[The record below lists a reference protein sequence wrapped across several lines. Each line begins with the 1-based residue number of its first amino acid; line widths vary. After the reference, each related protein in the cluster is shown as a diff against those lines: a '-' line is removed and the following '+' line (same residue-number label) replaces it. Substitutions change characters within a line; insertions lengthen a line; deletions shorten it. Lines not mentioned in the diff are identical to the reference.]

1 MKHVLL
7 AIAALTGAATA
18 SAQSSVTLFG
28 VLDASITRL
37 SSDTASNTGM
47 SNGELSSSRLGFRGT
62 EDLGGGLKAG
72 FWLEGSIGVDNGGS
86 SYRFDRRSTV
96 SLMGNFGEVRL
107 GRDKLASYLNI
118 EAFDPFGDIG
128 VAGNG
133 LNNILGS
140 ATGAVGTAEGS
151 HPKRSNNII
160 SWVSPNFS
168 GFHGQLQYSFGE
180 RASNQPNRD
189 RGNAITGRVGYQAG
203 KLDVGLGYGEISG
216 GTDTVETTYKA
227 YNLGASYDFGMIKPM
242 LLLASER
249 GAGRRVDAWT
259 LGASAP
265 VGAAGEVRVA
275 WTRFNTK
282 NVADSDTDKLA
293 IGYVHKLSKRT
304 ALYGMVA
311 RISNEN
317 NATRG
322 FATSSSA
329 LASPTFTAGDS
340 ATGYSVGVRHTF

>member
-1 MKHVLL
+1 MKHILL
-7 AIAALTGAATA
+7 AIAALTGAASA

-37 SSDTASNTGM
+37 SSDTANTTGM

-72 FWLEGSIGVDNGGS
+72 FWLEGSVGVDNGGS
-86 SYRFDRRSTV
+86 MYRFDRRSTV
-96 SLMGNFGEVRL
+96 SLTGNFGEVRL

-133 LNNILGS
+133 LNNMLGS
-140 ATGAVGTAEGS
+140 ATGADGTAEGS
-151 HPKRSNNII
+151 HPKRSSNILSYI
-160 SWVSPNFS
+160 SPNY
-168 GFHGQLQYSFGE
+168 GGLHGQLQYSFGE
-180 RASNQPNRD
+180 RPSNQGNSD
-189 RGNAITGRVGYQAG
+189 RGRAITGRLGYQSG
-203 KLDVGLGYGEISG
+203 PLDVALGYGQMTG
-216 GTDTVETTYKA
+216 GTETLKTTYKA
-227 YNLGASYDFGMIKPM
+227 YNIGASYDFGAVKPM

-259 LGASAP
+259 IGAAAP

-275 WTRFNTK
+275 WTRFNAK
-282 NVADSDTDKLA
+282 NVTEADTDKLA

-304 ALYGMVA
+304 SLYGMVA
-311 RISNEN
+311 RISNED

-329 LASPTFTAGDS
+329 LVSPTITAGDT
-340 ATGYSVGVRHTF
+340 ATGYSVGVRHAF

>member
-1 MKHVLL
+1 MKHILL
-7 AIAALTGAATA
+7 AIAALTGAAGA

-37 SSDTASNTGM
+37 SSDTANVTGM

-72 FWLEGSIGVDNGGS
+72 FWLEGSVGVDNGGA

-133 LNNILGS
+133 LNNMLGS
-140 ATGAVGTAEGS
+140 ATGAEGTAEGS
-151 HPKRSNNII
+151 HPKRSSNII
-160 SWVSPNFS
+160 SYVSPNLG

-180 RASNQPNRD
+180 RPSNQGNSD
-189 RGNAITGRVGYQAG
+189 RGKAVTGRVGYQAG
-203 KLDVGLGYGEISG
+203 KLDVALGYGQMSG
-216 GTDTVETTYKA
+216 GTDTIKQTYKA
-227 YNLGASYDFGMIKPM
+227 YNFGASYDFGMVKPM

-249 GAGRRVDAWT
+249 GAGRRVDAFT
-259 LGASAP
+259 LGAIAP
-265 VGAAGEVRVA
+265 VGTAGEIRVA
-275 WTRFNTK
+275 FTQFK
-282 NVADSDTDKLA
+282 NKTVDNADAYKLA
-293 IGYVHKLSKRT
+293 AGYVHKLSKRT

-311 RISNEN
+311 RINN
-317 NATRG
+317 DDNATRG

-329 LASPTFTAGDS
+329 LATSISAGDT
-340 ATGYSVGVRHTF
+340 ATGYSIGLRHSF

>member
-1 MKHVLL
+1 MKHTLIAL
-7 AIAALTGAATA
+7 AALTCAATA

-37 SSDTASNTGM
+37 SSDTANNTGM
-47 SNGELSSSRLGFRGT
+47 ANGELSSSRLGFRGT

-96 SLMGNFGEVRL
+96 SLLGHFGEIRL

-128 VAGNG
+128 VGGNG
-133 LNNILGS
+133 LNNMLGS
-140 ATGAVGTAEGS
+140 ATGAEGTAEGS
-151 HPKRSNNII
+151 HPKRSSNILSYI
-160 SWVSPNFS
+160 SPNYG

-180 RASNQPNRD
+180 RPSNQGNSD
-189 RGNAITGRVGYQAG
+189 RGKAITGRLGYQAG
-203 KLDVGLGYGEISG
+203 NLDVALGYGEMSG

-227 YNLGASYDFGMIKPM
+227 YNLGASYDFGMVKPM

-259 LGASAP
+259 LGAVAP
-265 VGAAGEVRVA
+265 LGAAGEVRVA

-282 NVADSDTDKLA
+282 NVTAGDTDKLA

-304 ALYGMVA
+304 AMYAMVA
-311 RISNEN
+311 RVSNED

-329 LASPTFTAGDS
+329 LTSPTITAGDS